1 MKWKCFIALFVMAGF
16 NTLNAADKELLQTFM
31 ENVLHRP
38 STENRRPPVEDSDDD
53 HGIPPTA
60 VKWPT
65 FCPRQVN
72 IAWQLKP
79 PYTLPTDA
87 TDGQPNV
94 DGIFHQVLDSA
105 LDKCCAFYEE
115 RKPILKYL
123 TVASNT
129 SALLQN
135 IFHEDV
141 SLVFP
146 VRKDQHDMYHSQDYI
161 NVIESLGVVLLQRK
175 PWYSVKRGAD
185 LFKALLGTWPI
196 VVFRDLVSKFGI
208 DSQ

>member
-1 MKWKCFIALFVMAGF
+1 MAGF
-16 NTLNAADKELLQTFM
+16 NTLNAADKELLQRFM
-31 ENVLHRP
+31 KNVLHRP

-60 VKWPT
+60 VEWPT
-65 FCPRQVN
+65 FCSRQVN

-79 PYTLPTDA
+79 PYTLLTNA

-94 DGIFHQVLDSA
+94 DGIFHQVLESA

-115 RKPILKYL
+115 RKPKLKYL

-135 IFHEDV
+135 IFNEDV

-146 VRKDQHDMYHSQDYI
+146 VREDQHDMYHSQDYV
-161 NVIESLGVVLLQRK
+161 NVIESPGVVLIQGK
-175 PWYSVKRGAD
+175 PWYSVERGAD
-185 LFKALLGTWPI
+185 LLKALLGTWPI
-196 VVFRDLVSKFGI
+196 VVLSLLMSAWAGICIWMLVSL
-208 DSQ
+208 